1 MYQMVRYSV
10 PTSQAQERQ
19 LEAAVQHAL
28 KKGIVDLGLREI
40 ALEIGTNYRMLIN
53 HFGSRAGLLVAVDR
67 EVKQHEPQTLA
78 AAYVP
83 SLSG

>member
-1 MYQMVRYSV
+1 MVQYSV

-28 KKGIVDLGLREI
+28 KKGIVDLDLREI

-53 HFGSRAGLLVAVDR
+53 HFGSREG
-67 EVKQHEPQTLA
+67 
-78 AAYVP
+78 
-83 SLSG
+83 